1 MLFVV
6 TNRKL
11 VETGNFLNKIEQ
23 IVAGGADGI
32 ILREKDLPFDELLLL
47 AKKVKAIT
55 EGSATKLIISQSID
69 IAIEVEAA
77 GVQLS
82 FEPFTNMKKQFN
94 GLIGVSVHSVEE
106 AVRAEDLG
114 ASYLLAGHI
123 YTTECK
129 KGIEPRGISFIK
141 DIKAKTTIPLVAI
154 GGINENNI
162 DDVYESGAQGVA
174 LMSLIMEAEDCF
186 KKVRKFKQLI
196 NTKFNKIVI

>member
-23 IVAGGADGI
+23 IVAGGAGGI

-186 KKVRKFKQLI
+186 KRVGKFKQLT